1 MKDHGVQMTKEKVIL
16 DNVNHSQQWFL
27 QAYGKLK
34 TACGGGLTI
43 DVDFK
48 EFTEILDCIQ
58 EPNQM
63 REVLKIID
71 PDAPADSNPNPNL
84 QNINPER
91 MLMMQK

>member
-1 MKDHGVQMTKEKVIL
+1 
-16 DNVNHSQQWFL
+16 
-27 QAYGKLK
+27 
-34 TACGGGLTI
+34 
-43 DVDFK
+43 
-48 EFTEILDCIQ
+48 
-58 EPNQM
+58 M